1 MNLQQPVEKQV
12 FIFVIIVCMFAGYG
26 GNIYR
31 IGFRIP
37 QEAKN
42 YKDFC
47 KKISLLRTNVQ

>member
-1 MNLQQPVEKQV
+1 ML
-12 FIFVIIVCMFAGYG
+12 AGYG

-31 IGFRIP
+31 IGFGIP

-47 KKISLLRTNVQ
+47 KKIEESEKNLCESLFLQ